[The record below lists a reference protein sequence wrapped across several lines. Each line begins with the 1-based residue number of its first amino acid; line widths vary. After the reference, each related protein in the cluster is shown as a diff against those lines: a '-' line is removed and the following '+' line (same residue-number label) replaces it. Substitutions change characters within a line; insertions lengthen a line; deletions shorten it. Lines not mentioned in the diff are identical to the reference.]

1 MQPRRLW
8 LVNGLFLLALAGA
21 FWGRYS
27 ESAVLAPRDFFR
39 GLDLRFRDWKVQD
52 QPMAA
57 DESEMLNPDAFLLRR
72 YRSPDGRE
80 GAELAVIAGHEKR
93 TVHSPAFCMAGDGW
107 ETVAEM
113 EDALEV
119 GGKRIPVRR
128 VMQTKEGRWEL
139 STYFYTDGE
148 TSTANLLGFQG
159 RQLLTRLR
167 GGLPMGALVRILVP
181 ISKDGMAAQR
191 LTDDLAEATLPALL
205 LRLKS
210 VRSGGR

>member
-8 LVNGLFLLALAGA
+8 LVNSFFLLALAGA

-27 ESAVLAPRDFFR
+27 EGAVLAPRDFFR
-39 GLDLRFRDWKVQD
+39 GVDLRFRDWKSED
-52 QPMAA
+52 QPMAT
-57 DESEMLNPDAFLLRR
+57 DEAKMLNPDAFLLRR
-72 YRSPDGRE
+72 YQSPDKRE

-119 GGKRIPVRR
+119 GGQRIPVRR

-148 TSTANLLGFQG
+148 TSTANLLGFQS
-159 RQLLTRLR
+159 RQLFTRLR
-167 GGLPMGALVRILVP
+167 GGLPVGALVRILVP
-181 ISKDGMAAQR
+181 VSKDGVAAQR
-191 LTDDLAEATLPALL
+191 LTSELAQATLPQLL
-205 LRLKS
+205 QRLRF
-210 VRSGGR
+210 VRNAPR